1 VFPTRGWGLGS
12 GEWGTRGQFNSKFK
26 IQNSKFKIQNSK
38 FKIQNSKFK
47 IQNSKFK
54 IQNSKFIPTPHTS
67 HTPHTLLPTPYS
79 LLPKSKLLSEVA
91 GKYNF
96 H

>member
-1 VFPTRGWGLGS
+1 VGDK
-12 GEWGTRGQFNSKFK
+12 GTIQFK

-67 HTPHTLLPTPYS
+67 HTPHTLSLLPTPYS
-79 LLPKSKLLSEVA
+79 LKASCCRRWRGNITSIKEDVGFSTT
-91 GKYNF
+91 
-96 H
+96 